1 MLNLSF
7 EEWARFGSLGMEKG
21 TPGTGHVQAEPRRGM
36 RALKGALGLCGKPDG
51 RRGGCRVKLEVIKI
65 HLVPAWFLKNFS

>member
-21 TPGTGHVQAEPRRGM
+21 TPGRGHHAS
-36 RALKGALGLCGKPDG
+36 RAKERDES
-51 RRGGCRVKLEVIKI
+51 LEGSPQSKWEAGWKEGWLWSEAGS
-65 HLVPAWFLKNFS
+65 H